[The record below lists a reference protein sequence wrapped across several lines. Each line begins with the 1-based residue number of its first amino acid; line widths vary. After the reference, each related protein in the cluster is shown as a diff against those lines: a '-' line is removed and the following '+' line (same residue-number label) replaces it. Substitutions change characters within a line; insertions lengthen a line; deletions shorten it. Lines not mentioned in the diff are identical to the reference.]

1 MVETNIVA
9 VVYECLKH
17 PLFKILCVGAPTAQ
31 KKHPQKPKT
40 ADSLP
45 LAILLI
51 GPGARIL
58 ELLMSWVQIPPVQHT
73 TTVNILLFSFFHVL
87 YFIHFCSKQPDWNQ
101 SAFQWRLMV

>member
-17 PLFKILCVGAPTAQ
+17 PLFKILCVGAPTSQ

-45 LAILLI
+45 LFDPSNSSNRARGENFIVI
-51 GPGARIL
+51 DVVGPN
-58 ELLMSWVQIPPVQHT
+58 ST
-73 TTVNILLFSFFHVL
+73 
-87 YFIHFCSKQPDWNQ
+87 
-101 SAFQWRLMV
+101 SATYNNC